1 MALGNSVP
9 DKTLLRDV
17 NKKLLRAGTQTK
29 ITASVKSGCLTL
41 SGTLQFEIQRR
52 PILRAVNQVSGVR
65 RVVDQMIMQP
75 KKRSDV

>member
-1 MALGNSVP
+1 MALGNAVP
-9 DKTLLRDV
+9 DKTLLRDI

-29 ITASVKSGCLTL
+29 VTASVSGGCLTL
-41 SGTLQFEIQRR
+41 TGMLQFEIQRR

-65 RVVDQMIMQP
+65 RVVDQMTLRA